1 MSLVELVELNLT
13 YHLLWSEIDTVSI
26 EFKTNDDKLHKIG
39 LIYGKPPKQ
48 LNPTI
53 PYKKEYTDTETET
66 ETGTGT
72 GTDED
77 KNQDKN
83 HDLKEWVLPILKSTQ
98 LTIEKIDLIFENI
111 KSTSDL
117 KQRPQRILLGIID
130 DDSSIV
136 YYTIHD
142 GVTKPRQS

>member
-26 EFKTNDDKLHKIG
+26 EFKIKNNDDNNNNNLHKFD
-39 LIYGKPPKQ
+39 LIHGYPPKQ

-53 PYKKEYTDTETET
+53 PYKHQEGEIITDKTSRNL
-66 ETGTGT
+66 
-72 GTDED
+72 DS
-77 KNQDKN
+77 KIS
-83 HDLKEWVLPILKSTQ
+83 KEWVLPILKSTK

-111 KSTSDL
+111 KL
-117 KQRPQRILLGIID
+117 KNGLIERPKRILLGIID

>member
-39 LIYGKPPKQ
+39 LIHGKPPKQ

-53 PYKKEYTDTETET
+53 PYKKEDIETETET
-66 ETGTGT
+66 ET
-72 GTDED
+72 DEE
-77 KNQDKN
+77 KNQDRKD
-83 HDLKEWVLPILKSTQ
+83 DLKEWVLPILKSTQ

-111 KSTSDL
+111 KSASDL
-117 KQRPQRILLGIID
+117 NQRPKRILLGIID

>member
-53 PYKKEYTDTETET
+53 PYKKENAET
-66 ETGTGT
+66 ETGTG
-72 GTDED
+72 ED

-98 LTIEKIDLIFENI
+98 LTIEKIDLIFDNI
-111 KSTSDL
+111 KSKSDL
-117 KQRPQRILLGIID
+117 NQRPKRILLGIID
-130 DDSSIV
+130 EDSSIV